1 MGEQGHGEQISQTA
15 EMRCAGCSLHRCRTS
30 GSCRTKFSDRPDRG
44 DRAWIKNLTGELQH
58 LKNELGEAKHQLK
71 QSRDEAQRSKE
82 EARQS
87 REAADQ
93 ARQDAVRAPTAES
106 QAAQAAAQAQAAAA
120 TPPAAVAA
128 SEGVTVSMPRGRP
141 TIATADGRRSLALG
155 GLMQFDM
162 GGYFQNVNPN
172 TEFPHLN
179 NGVNLRRGRLY
190 FLGTFDDF
198 TANITPDFGDRP
210 DGVVSLFEANDNYIG
225 IKPLTRSPSDIT
237 ILGSRWTTR
246 QIPPMSCFSSARA
259 SSTSIEG
266 WRQV

>member
-1 MGEQGHGEQISQTA
+1 MGSKSRRRR
-15 EMRCAGCSLHRCRTS
+15 RCGVLVAVC
-30 GSCRTKFSDRPDRG
+30 
-44 DRAWIKNLTGELQH
+44 TGVVP
-58 LKNELGEAKHQLK
+58 
-71 QSRDEAQRSKE
+71 
-82 EARQS
+82 
-87 REAADQ
+87 AA
-93 ARQDAVRAPTAES
+93 
-106 QAAQAAAQAQAAAA
+106 AAAQSSPIDRIEGIERGSRTLQASCSISKTNSAKPS
-120 TPPAAVAA
+120 TSLSNP
-128 SEGVTVSMPRGRP
+128 VTKRSARKKRLAKLARRQIRRGRMQCGP
-141 TIATADGRRSLALG
+141 QRPNPRLHKPRRRRRRPMIATADGRRSLALG

>member
-1 MGEQGHGEQISQTA
+1 MGSKSRRRRIRGVLVAVCTGVVPAAAAAQSSPI
-15 EMRCAGCSLHRCRTS
+15 
-30 GSCRTKFSDRPDRG
+30 DRIEAIERQ
-44 DRAWIKNLTGELQH
+44 IKNLTGDLQH
-58 LKNELGEAKHQLK
+58 LKNELGEAKRQLK

-82 EARQS
+82 EARQA

-106 QAAQAAAQAQAAAA
+106 QAAQAAAQAQASAA

-141 TIATADGRRSLALG
+141 MIATADGRRSLALG
-155 GLMQFDM
+155 GLMQFDT